1 MMTIGLDTPAAM
13 ATEALTQYAAGFF
26 LLKLKLGAAGDG
38 DRLAAV
44 RAAVPDARLVVDAN
58 AGWTLDA
65 LHALMP
71 ALVAARV
78 ELVEQPLPPHADAAL
93 AGQRWPMRLC
103 ADESCQ
109 TAADLQ
115 RLAGSFDMI
124 NIKLDKVGGLTA
136 GLALASEAR
145 ALGLGVMVG
154 NMLGSSL
161 AMAPAFLLAQVAD
174 YADLDGPTSFTRDAS
189 PAIVYR
195 DGQVLPPDP
204 RLWG

>member
-1 MMTIGLDTPAAM
+1 MLRR
-13 ATEALTQYAAGFF
+13 Q
-26 LLKLKLGAAGDG
+26 
-38 DRLAAV
+38 
-44 RAAVPDARLVVDAN
+44 
-58 AGWTLDA
+58 
-65 LHALMP
+65 P

-93 AGQRWPMRLC
+93 AALRWPFRRC

-115 RLAGSFDMI
+115 RLAGSFAMI

-136 GLALASEAR
+136 GLALAAEAR

-161 AMAPAFLLAQVAD
+161 AMAPAFQLAQVGD

-189 PAIVYR
+189 PAIVHR
-195 DGQVLPPDP
+195 DGLVLPPDP